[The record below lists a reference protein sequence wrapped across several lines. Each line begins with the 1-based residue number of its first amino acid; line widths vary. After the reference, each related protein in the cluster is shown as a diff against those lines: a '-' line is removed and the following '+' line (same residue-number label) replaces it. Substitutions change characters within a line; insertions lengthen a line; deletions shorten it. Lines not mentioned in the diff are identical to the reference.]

1 MNHLIPHFI
10 SQNYE
15 KGILN
20 GSFEA
25 STLSVDLSG
34 FTALTESMMTKGN
47 VGAEQLTVLLNQ
59 IFRPLVDIVYKHRGI
74 IPYFAG
80 DAFIAIFP
88 KNQNLHEGAAVQVA
102 LEISDFFAQ
111 LTPSIN
117 IGFRI
122 GIANGFIE
130 WGIVGNFPK
139 SYYFRGLAITN
150 ATECQ
155 KQAEVNKI
163 TIHPAFDISV
173 IYQFAKLTGTD
184 QFGCYQ
190 IEAKPQFSPT
200 DIYQPFLEPSEV
212 ITRLFIPDSVILH
225 RKSGEFRTVISI
237 FISFTG
243 LESHHALNTLSSI
256 VLEEMVTYAG
266 YLKEIEFGDKGGVL
280 TCFFGAPQTF
290 ENIADRAYAFLR
302 AFRKRTTDELANKEF
317 SWQAGM
323 TLGRAFAGFIGN
335 RFRYQYA
342 LVGNCVNLAARLMSI
357 AKPLQIWVDESMVQ
371 VGGYELEKRGLE
383 KLKGI
388 SKPMAVYE
396 LVGKRME
403 IDTKEDAPYIGRVQE
418 TQQILGFIHRV
429 TLENTSG
436 LLVLFGE
443 GGVGKTT
450 FLTRI
455 KRIVSED
462 GALWLTGRCDQLL
475 RKPFNP
481 FLQILKNYFALPKK
495 KDQEQKLE
503 IFEKKF
509 ESIFS
514 QSPEPLYKRQE
525 TWLKNLQKMKTVI
538 AALLEIPY
546 QGGLWKM
553 SGPKEKYQNTILALS
568 TFIQVLSIKQQ
579 VYLLLEDSN
588 WIDESS
594 KKIIHN
600 LIEDLKL
607 PGLQIILTSRF
618 SEGGKMPEFLNELLN
633 SPEPFS
639 RFSLT
644 LNPFSKEEVHQM
656 ALKYLNAP
664 ISDSLYQFVAQNTQN
679 NPYYL
684 ENIFNYFKDQQIL
697 EMVEGKWILNQDEL
711 SISYSMNS
719 VLLSKIDRLSP
730 NTRELIKIACVF
742 GISFNRLDLLEA
754 LKMAPPNSYFEGIRL
769 NELAPLLAEAV
780 NRSILTST
788 NPNQF
793 FFNQALLRDTA
804 YEMQLPNTIKKIHE
818 VIVLAYKKAL
828 ETRPNDPRYYEIGYH
843 LEKAGQPKEAIEF
856 YLKAAEAARKNYQ
869 NEKALEYYTKVLSG
883 ISEEKSTLAYMN
895 ILTDI
900 FKLQTII
907 GKWKAALK
915 TAEEAVNLAQ
925 KNTSMVYMAKA
936 YKLLGEY
943 HLLTGEYFEA
953 KKHLLRAES
962 YFNAVNFQEGLIELS
977 GNIGNLYYRQGEYEM
992 AKSYYQV
999 FLENRHFLS
1008 ETQEVAN
1015 IAAELGLAY
1024 MNQGDYDQAL
1034 KIQNQYL
1041 KEFEKEA
1048 NFNAIATLKVYIG
1061 VVLLEKGD
1069 LQAAQASFTEGQKLS
1084 KSIGN
1089 KPLSAIVASN
1099 LGIVYERKGNYSKA
1113 LKQFKKD
1120 LSISE
1125 KIGDKEG
1132 VSVALALIGELKSYQ
1147 GKFHKA
1153 IEYLQKAL
1161 MIAEEMNYKKG
1172 IAKAVNTLGDVFYFT
1187 GQLDRSIAFYNRAIE
1202 NARQIGNK
1210 LVLAASLNEI
1220 GWVHYSKKEPMQLEK
1235 VIAESIRL
1243 TEELENQPLNFEVQI
1258 LSGKLLELEGKKEE
1272 ALKVF
1277 HNLLNQANSEE
1288 QTAAVCYEIFVLNGT
1303 DLTFGKKALDIYR
1316 NLSGKTSKFVYNTR
1330 LAYLEKAL

>member
-10 SQNYE
+10 SQNFE

-20 GSFEA
+20 GLFEA

-59 IFRPLVDIVYKHRGI
+59 VFRPLVDIVYKHKGI

-88 KNQNLHEGAAVQVA
+88 KDQNLHEGAAVQVA
-102 LEISDFFAQ
+102 LEISSFFAQ
-111 LTPSIN
+111 LAPSIA

-122 GIANGFIE
+122 GIAHGFVE

-139 SYYFRGLAITN
+139 GYYFRGLAITN

-163 TIHPAFDISV
+163 TIHPAFNISA
-173 IYQFAKLTGTD
+173 IYEFAKLTGTD
-184 QFGCYQ
+184 HFGCYQ
-190 IEAKPQFSPT
+190 IEAEPHFSPT
-200 DIYQPFLEPSEV
+200 EIYQPFLEPNEIV
-212 ITRLFIPDSVILH
+212 TRLFIPDSVILY

-243 LESHHALNTLSSI
+243 LESHNELDILSTI
-256 VLEEMVTYAG
+256 VLEEMITYAG
-266 YLKEIEFGDKGGVL
+266 YFKEIEFGDKGGVL

-290 ENIADRAYAFLR
+290 ENITDRAYAFLS
-302 AFRKRTTDELANKEF
+302 AFRKRTHEELANVEF
-317 SWQAGM
+317 SWHAGM

-357 AKPLQIWVDESMVQ
+357 SNPQQVWVDESIAQ
-371 VGGYELEKRGLE
+371 LGAYELEKRGME

-388 SKPMAVYE
+388 SKHMAVYE

-403 IDTKEDAPYIGRVQE
+403 IDTKENAPFIGRVQE
-418 TQQILGFIHRV
+418 TQQILGFVHRV
-429 TLENTSG
+429 TLENSSG
-436 LLVLFGE
+436 LMVLFGE

-455 KRIVSED
+455 KRIVSEE

-481 FLQILKNYFALPKK
+481 FLQILKNYFSLPKK

-509 ESIFS
+509 EAIFN
-514 QSPEPLYKRQE
+514 QSPEPIFKRQE
-525 TWLKNLQKMKTVI
+525 AWLKNLQKMKTVI

-553 SGPKEKYQNTILALS
+553 SGPKEKYQNTVLALS
-568 TFIQVLSIKQQ
+568 TFIQVLSIKQPIF
-579 VYLLLEDSN
+579 LLLEDSN

-594 KKIIHN
+594 KKIIQN
-600 LIEDLKL
+600 LLEDLKL
-607 PGLQIILTSRF
+607 PGLHLILTSRF
-618 SEGGKMPEFLNELLN
+618 NEGGRIPDFLDALLK

-639 RFSLT
+639 RYSLT
-644 LNPFSKEEVHQM
+644 LSPFSKEEVHQM
-656 ALKYLNAP
+656 ALKYLDAP
-664 ISDSLYQFVAQNTQN
+664 ISDSLYQFIAQNTQN

-684 ENIFNYFKDQQIL
+684 ENILNYFKDQQIL
-697 EMVEGKWILNQDEL
+697 EKVGGKWVLNQDEL

-730 NTRELIKIACVF
+730 NTRELIKIASVF
-742 GISFNRLDLLEA
+742 GISFNRLDLLEV
-754 LKMAPPNSYFEGIRL
+754 LKMAPPNSFFEGIRL

-780 NRSILTST
+780 NRAILTST

-804 YEMQLPNTIKKIHE
+804 YEMQLPNSIKKIHE

-843 LEKAGQPKEAIEF
+843 LEKAGQTKEAIAF
-856 YLKAAEAARKNYQ
+856 FLKAADTARKNYQ
-869 NEKALEYYTKVLSG
+869 NEKALEYYLKVLQG
-883 ISEEKSTLAYMN
+883 ISEEKSTLTYIN

-900 FKLQTII
+900 FKLQTVI
-907 GKWKAALK
+907 GEWKAALK
-915 TAEEAVNLAQ
+915 TAEEAVQLAQ

-943 HLLTGEYFEA
+943 HLLSGEYFEA
-953 KKHLLRAES
+953 KKHLLRAEA
-962 YFNAVNFQEGLIELS
+962 YLTAVNHQEGLIELS
-977 GNIGNLYYRQGEYEM
+977 GNLGNLYYRQGEYEM

-999 FLENRHFLS
+999 FLENRHLLR
-1008 ETQEVAN
+1008 ETHEVAN

-1041 KEFEKEA
+1041 REFEKEA
-1048 NFNAIATLKVYIG
+1048 NFNAIATLKVYKG

-1069 LQAAQASFTEGQKLS
+1069 LDGAQASFTEGQKLS

-1089 KPLSAIVASN
+1089 KPLTAIVASN

-1120 LSISE
+1120 LNISE

-1187 GQLDRSIAFYNRAIE
+1187 GQLDRSLAFYDRAID

-1210 LVLAASLNEI
+1210 LVLAASLNEK
-1220 GWVHYSKKEPMQLEK
+1220 GWVLYDKKESAQLEK
-1235 VIAESIRL
+1235 VIQESIRL
-1243 TEELENQPLNFEVQI
+1243 TEELKNQPLYFEVQI
-1258 LSGKLLELEGKKEE
+1258 LSGKLLELKGEKEE
-1272 ALKVF
+1272 AIKVF
-1277 HNLLNQANSEE
+1277 YSLLSQSTMDE

-1303 DLTFGKKALDIYR
+1303 DTSFGKKALEIYR
-1316 NLSGKTSKFVYNTR
+1316 NLSGKTSKFIYNTR

>member
-15 KGILN
+15 KGILE

-25 STLSVDLSG
+25 SALSVDLSG
-34 FTALTESMMTKGN
+34 FTALTESLMTKGN

-59 IFRPLVDIVYKHRGI
+59 VFQPLVDIVYKHRGI

-80 DAFIAIFP
+80 DAFVAIFP
-88 KNQNLHEGAAVQVA
+88 KDQKLHEGAAVQVA
-102 LEISDFFAQ
+102 LEISDFFTQ
-111 LTPSIN
+111 VNPSIA

-122 GIANGFIE
+122 GIANGSVE

-139 SYYFRGLAITN
+139 GYYFRGIAITN

-155 KQAEVNKI
+155 KQAQVNKI
-163 TIHPAFDISV
+163 NIHPTVDISA
-173 IYQFAKLTGTD
+173 IYQFAKLIGTN
-184 QFGCYQ
+184 QFGCFQ
-190 IEAKPQFSPT
+190 IEAKPDFSPT
-200 DIYQPFLEPSEV
+200 EIYQPFIEPNEMV
-212 ITRLFIPDSVILH
+212 TRLFIPDSVILH

-243 LESHHALNTLSSI
+243 LESHHALNILSTI
-256 VLEEMVTYAG
+256 VLEEMFTYSG

-302 AFRKRTTDELANKEF
+302 AFSKRTTDELANVEF
-317 SWQAGM
+317 SWHAGM
-323 TLGRAFAGFIGN
+323 TQGRTFAGFIGN

-357 AKPLQIWVDESMVQ
+357 ANPLQIWADESIAQ
-371 VGGYELEKRGLE
+371 LGAYELEKRGLE

-388 SKPMAVYE
+388 SKPMSVYE

-403 IDTKEDAPYIGRVQE
+403 IDTKEDTPFIGRVQE

-436 LLVLFGE
+436 LIVLFGE
-443 GGVGKTT
+443 GGIGKTT

-455 KRIVSED
+455 KRNVTEE
-462 GALWLTGRCDQLL
+462 GGLWLTGRCDQLL

-481 FLQILKNYFALPKK
+481 FMQILKNYFSLPKK
-495 KDQEQKLE
+495 NDQEHKLE

-509 ESIFS
+509 KAIIN
-514 QSPEPLYKRQE
+514 QSPEPIYKRQE
-525 TWLKNLQKMKTVI
+525 AWLKNLQKLKTVI

-546 QGGLWKM
+546 QVGLWKM

-568 TFIQVLSIKQQ
+568 TFIQVLSIKNP
-579 VYLLLEDSN
+579 VFLLLEDSN

-594 KKIIHN
+594 KKIIQN
-600 LIEDLKL
+600 LIEDFKI
-607 PGLQIILTSRF
+607 PRIQIILTSRF
-618 SEGGKMPEFLNELLN
+618 NEGGKVPDYLDSLLK

-639 RFSLT
+639 RFSLI
-644 LNPFSKEEVHQM
+644 LNSFSKEEVHQM
-656 ALKYLNAP
+656 ALKYLGAP
-664 ISDSLYQFVAQNTQN
+664 ISESLYQFVALNTQN

-697 EMVEGKWILNQDEL
+697 EKVDGQWILNQDEL

-730 NTRELIKIACVF
+730 NTRELIKIASVF
-742 GISFNRLDLLEA
+742 GISFNRLDLIEA
-754 LKMAPPNSYFEGIRL
+754 LRMEPPNSFFEGIRL

-780 NRSILTST
+780 NRSILTSI

-804 YEMQLPNTIKKIHE
+804 YEMQLPNNIKKIHE
-818 VIVLAYKKAL
+818 VIVQAYQKAL

-843 LEKAGQPKEAIEF
+843 LEKAGQSKKALEYF
-856 YLKAAEAARKNYQ
+856 LKAADTARKNYQ
-869 NEKALEYYTKVLSG
+869 NEKSLEYYLKVLQGLSD
-883 ISEEKSTLAYMN
+883 EKTTLNYIN
-895 ILTDI
+895 VLTDI

-907 GKWKAALK
+907 GKWKEALK

-943 HLLTGEYFEA
+943 LLLSGEYFEA

-962 YFNAVNFQEGLIELS
+962 YFSSVNYQEGLIELS
-977 GNIGNLYYRQGEYEM
+977 GNLGNLYYRQGEYEM

-999 FLENRHFLS
+999 FLENRHLLP

-1041 KEFEKEA
+1041 KEFEKEG

-1069 LQAAQASFTEGQKLS
+1069 LEAAQASFTEGQKLS

-1089 KPLSAIVASN
+1089 TPLTAIVASN
-1099 LGIVYERKGNYSKA
+1099 LGIIYERKGNYSKA

-1187 GQLDRSIAFYNRAIE
+1187 GQLDRSLAFYNQAID

-1210 LVLAASLNEI
+1210 LVLAASLNEK
-1220 GWVHYSKKEPMQLEK
+1220 GWVLYDKKESVPLEK
-1235 VIAESIRL
+1235 VIQESIQL
-1243 TEELENQPLNFEVQI
+1243 TSELENQPLYFEVQI
-1258 LSGKLLELEGKKEE
+1258 LSGKLLQLKGEKEE

-1277 HNLLNQANSEE
+1277 HSLLNQATDDE
-1288 QTAAVCYEIFVLNGT
+1288 QTAAVYYEIFVLDGT
-1303 DLTFGKKALDIYR
+1303 DITFGKKALDIYK
-1316 NLSGKTSKFVYNTR
+1316 NLSEKTSKFVYNTR

>member
-47 VGAEQLTVLLNQ
+47 IGAEQLAVLLNQ
-59 IFRPLVDIVYKHRGI
+59 VFQPLVDIVYKHRGI

-80 DAFIAIFP
+80 DAFIAIFH
-88 KNQNLHEGAAVQVA
+88 KDQKLHEGAAVQVA
-102 LEISDFFAQ
+102 LEISAFFTQ
-111 LTPSIN
+111 LTPSIG

-122 GIANGFIE
+122 GIANGLVE

-139 SYYFRGLAITN
+139 SYYFRGIAITN

-163 TIHPAFDISV
+163 TIHPAFDIST

-184 QFGCYQ
+184 HFGCFQ
-190 IEAKPQFSPT
+190 IAAKPQFSAT
-200 DIYQPFLEPSEV
+200 EIFQPILEPNEV

-225 RKSGEFRTVISI
+225 RKSGEFRTVITI
-237 FISFTG
+237 FISFSG
-243 LESHHALNTLSSI
+243 LDSHHALNTLSTI

-302 AFRKRTTDELANKEF
+302 AFRKRTAVELNNVEF
-317 SWQAGM
+317 SWHAGM

-357 AKPLQIWVDESMVQ
+357 SQPLQVWVDESIAN
-371 VGGYELEKRGLE
+371 VGAYELEKRGME
-383 KLKGI
+383 KFKGI
-388 SKPMAVYE
+388 SKPMVVYE

-403 IDTKEDAPYIGRVQE
+403 IDTKEDAPFIGRVQE
-418 TQQILGFIHRV
+418 TQQLLGFIHRV
-429 TLENTSG
+429 TLENTSS
-436 LLVLFGE
+436 LMVLFGE

-455 KRIVSED
+455 KRIVSEE

-509 ESIFS
+509 ESILS
-514 QSPEPLYKRQE
+514 QSPDPLYKRQE
-525 TWLKNLQKMKTVI
+525 TWLKDLQKMKTVI

-579 VYLLLEDSN
+579 IFLLLEDSN

-594 KKIIHN
+594 KKIINH
-600 LIEDLKL
+600 LLEDLKL

-618 SEGGKMPEFLNELLN
+618 DEQGKVPEYLDAILN

-644 LNPFSKEEVHQM
+644 LSPFSREEVHQM

-664 ISDSLYQFVAQNTQN
+664 ISDSLYQFIEQNTQN

-697 EMVEGKWILNQDEL
+697 ELVDGKWILNQDEL

-730 NTRELIKIACVF
+730 NTRELIKIASVF

-793 FFNQALLRDTA
+793 YFNQALLRDTA
-804 YEMQLPNTIKKIHE
+804 YEMQLPNSIKKIHE

-828 ETRPNDPRYYEIGYH
+828 DTRPNEPRYYEIGYH
-843 LEKAGQPKEAIEF
+843 LEKAGQPKAAIEYF
-856 YLKAAEAARKNYQ
+856 LKAAEAARKNYQ
-869 NEKALEYYTKVLSG
+869 NEKALEYYLKVLTG
-883 ISEEKSTLAYMN
+883 VADEKLTLTYIN
-895 ILTDI
+895 ILTNI
-900 FKLQTII
+900 FKLQTTI

-915 TAEEAVNLAQ
+915 TAEEAVHLAQ

-943 HLLTGEYFEA
+943 YLLSGEYFEA

-962 YFNAVNFQEGLIELS
+962 YFTAVNFQEGLIELS
-977 GNIGNLYYRQGEYEM
+977 GNLGNLYYRQGEYEM
-992 AKSYYQV
+992 AKSYFLV
-999 FLENRHFLS
+999 FLENRHLLP
-1008 ETQEVAN
+1008 EKQEVAN
-1015 IAAELGLAY
+1015 IAAELGLSY

-1041 KEFEKEA
+1041 QEFEKEA

-1069 LQAAQASFTEGQKLS
+1069 LEAAQASFTEGQKIS

-1089 KPLSAIVASN
+1089 KPLTAIVASN
-1099 LGIVYERKGNYSKA
+1099 LGVIYERKGNYSKA

-1120 LSISE
+1120 LNISE

-1161 MIAEEMNYKKG
+1161 MIAEEMNYRKG

-1187 GQLDRSIAFYNRAIE
+1187 GQLDRSLAFYDRAIA

-1210 LVLAASLNEI
+1210 LVLAASLNEK
-1220 GWVHYSKKEPMQLEK
+1220 GWVLFDKKEAVELEK
-1235 VIAESIRL
+1235 VIRESIHL
-1243 TEELENQPLNFEVQI
+1243 TEVLENQPLYFEVQI
-1258 LSGKLLELEGKKEE
+1258 LSGKLLHLKGKKEE

-1277 HNLLNQANSEE
+1277 HGLLNQAVGEE
-1288 QTAAVCYEIFVLNGT
+1288 QIAAVYYEIFVLNGT
-1303 DLTFGKKALDIYR
+1303 NITFGKKALDLYR
-1316 NLSGKTSKFVYNTR
+1316 KLSGKTSKFVYNTR